1 MTSGTEWWATGA
13 EEVAEGVVRI
23 PLPLYADGLRAV
35 NVYAIR
41 SEDGVVLI
49 DGGWAV
55 SDSVDILDTGLA
67 RFGHRLG
74 DITDIYVTHLHRD
87 HYTQAVVIRDRVGAR
102 LAVGD
107 GEKPSLVAMAE
118 ASRTGSRTGS
128 LDVLKKAGALALLP
142 DPRRGNEHDPSVWQ
156 EPDVWLADAQRLT
169 SGGRTLTVVATP
181 GHTAGHVVFRDEA
194 ASLLFAGDHVLPH
207 ITPSIGFEAVPPP
220 WPLRDYIDSLKLV
233 LGLPDTKLLPAHGP
247 ATDSVHA
254 RVQALLEHHARRLDD
269 TETAVRRG
277 ASTGWEVASAL
288 TWTRRDRRLAE
299 LDLHNQRLAICETV
313 AHLDVLALQGRLA
326 SSVDGDGVT
335 SYAAVIRG

>member
-13 EEVAEGVVRI
+13 EEVAEGVLRI

-41 SEDGVVLI
+41 SDDGVVLI
-49 DGGWAV
+49 DGGWSV
-55 SDSVDILDTGLA
+55 SDSVDLLDTGLA

-107 GEKPSLVAMAE
+107 GEKPSLMAMAE
-118 ASRTGSRTGS
+118 AARTGARTGS

-142 DPRRGNEHDPSVWQ
+142 DPSRGNEHDPSVWQ
-156 EPDVWLADAQRLT
+156 EPDVWLTDAQRLAFA
-169 SGGRTLTVVATP
+169 GRTLTVLATP

-220 WPLRDYIDSLKLV
+220 WPLRDYIDSLKLM
-233 LGLPDTKLLPAHGP
+233 LGLPDTRLLPAHGP
-247 ATDSVHA
+247 ATESVHD
-254 RVQALLEHHARRLDD
+254 RVRALLEHHARRLDA

-288 TWTRRDRRLAE
+288 TWTRRERRLAD
-299 LDLHNQRLAICETV
+299 LDLPNQRLAICETV
-313 AHLDVLALQGRLA
+313 AHLDVLALQGRLV
-326 SSVDGDGVT
+326 SSADADGT
-335 SYAAVIRG
+335 ATYAAVV